1 MARLQHSL
9 LGSKLQNQMEHSFK
23 VLTFNRSL
31 CFLKTIALL
40 GGMVIYELDWP
51 LNCRCWFILLP
62 EEAGELCWGSSIA
75 SIKTEIHPF
84 KSGNFLVARST
95 YLHMMEM

>member
-1 MARLQHSL
+1 MLRAVAAQWQDFNILSL
-9 LGSKLQNQMEHSFK
+9 EVNFK
-23 VLTFNRSL
+23 IRWNTASR
-31 CFLKTIALL
+31 
-40 GGMVIYELDWP
+40 G
-51 LNCRCWFILLP
+51 WFILLP